1 MEINQQRIYRSVVEI
16 YRALRNDRILLFAI
30 AIVSILTLG
39 NFFNKEILGFEPLQ
53 YSLFSYDKIL
63 HLLSSVIILR
73 VTYCLIL
80 RVDHSYTKK
89 HPLLI
94 ASFLTMFLYGFLW
107 EPFEL
112 LTFLV
117 QESKSEQFW
126 AELLDVPLDWLYD
139 LAGILLSNF
148 LGYD

>member
-1 MEINQQRIYRSVVEI
+1 MKINQQKVSTVLVEI
-16 YRALRNDRILLFAI
+16 YRFLRNDRIFLFAI
-30 AIVSILTLG
+30 IIVSILTLG
-39 NFFNKEILGFEPLQ
+39 NFFNKEFLDFEPLQ

-73 VTYCLIL
+73 VLYCLIL
-80 RVDHSYTKK
+80 RIDNTHTNE
-89 HPLLI
+89 HPRLI
-94 ASFLTMFLYGFLW
+94 ASLLTMVLYGFLW

-112 LTFLV
+112 MTFLI
-117 QESKSEQFW
+117 QESKSDQFW
-126 AELLDVPLDWLYD
+126 AEVFDVPLDWVYD